1 MILAFAFVMAFP
13 LGLAAQDDAAE
24 ERDLLELNLYGGL
37 SVPTGGIKDFGDTL
51 GTKVG
56 LNGGVDFGVFI
67 KSNVTLGFGFNYSQF
82 EIDNENPTIT
92 HKHRVFSPNLFLRYY
107 LPTSGDI
114 APYVHG
120 RVGLDFPKFTTIVV
134 DDGSPKQRD
143 LSYSPAFAA
152 GLGAGVFMYTSDYS
166 GFFLEADY
174 HQAFSD
180 GSDKEFK
187 GVTYKFNENYGLLDI
202 RVGVHLLFGSGE

>member
-1 MILAFAFVMAFP
+1 
-13 LGLAAQDDAAE
+13 
-24 ERDLLELNLYGGL
+24 
-37 SVPTGGIKDFGDTL
+37 
-51 GTKVG
+51 VG

-82 EIDNENPTIT
+82 EIDNENPIIT
-92 HKHRVFSPNLFLRYY
+92 HKHRVFNPNLFLRYY

-120 RVGLDFPKFTTIVV
+120 RVGLDFPKFSTEVV
-134 DDGSPKQRD
+134 DDGTRKFRE
-143 LSYSPAFAA
+143 LAYSPSLA
-152 GLGAGVFMYTSDYS
+152 
-166 GFFLEADY
+166 ADY

-180 GSDKEFK
+180 GSDKEYK